1 MRLGRKL
8 TWDPE
13 KELFAGDEEANRW
26 LSRAQRPPYDV
37 KAS

>member
-13 KELFAGDEEANRW
+13 KELFAGDPDANRK
-26 LSRAQRPPYDV
+26 LTRPLRAPWRL
-37 KAS
+37 